1 MMRADGA
8 NLAPPLDAA
17 ADRETLHED
26 DLVHERTH
34 RRRVWWSATTVP
46 VAPLLLVGMALG
58 PLGIGLLSARTLS
71 VLDAIVPVALA
82 VLGIIV
88 GLGVNP
94 GRQAERGLLI
104 AGAVEA
110 MTTASVIAVGLW
122 LAVVIIP
129 GAVPGP
135 VWPLAV
141 VAGLCGASSLALP
154 SIRGGDLT
162 PAQRLLELD
171 VLVPIAGGGL
181 ALAFLREGSSSG
193 AVSLAVQACAVILV
207 VAVAAWLLLD
217 QGSAHTGDHVF
228 TIATLML
235 VGGAADYLSFS
246 ALVGGLLAGA
256 FWRAVGGGVRDGIER
271 DALRM
276 RHPLVVLVL
285 LTAGARVE
293 LTETALALGAVYAVL
308 RIGGKLAGGAL
319 ARLIDPVTLSPG
331 LGTRLLPP
339 GAFGIAFAMN
349 ALRAGGPQ
357 LAPVLTIA
365 VIGTVLAEVVAAVV
379 ATREERP

>member
-1 MMRADGA
+1 MHSEGVG
-8 NLAPPLDAA
+8 LAPRVDATSA
-17 ADRETLHED
+17 PETLRD
-26 DLVHERTH
+26 DEPRPRRER
-34 RRRVWWSATTVP
+34 RQRIWWSATSVP
-46 VAPLLLVGMALG
+46 VAPLLLVGIAFG
-58 PLGIGLLSARTLS
+58 PAGLGLLSARTLS
-71 VLDAIVPVALA
+71 VLDAAVPVALA
-82 VLGIIV
+82 VLGVIV
-88 GLGVNP
+88 GLGLNP
-94 GRQAERGLLI
+94 ARQTDRQLLA

-122 LAVVIIP
+122 LAAIQIP
-129 GAVPGP
+129 GTVAEP

-141 VAGLCGASSLALP
+141 VAGLCGASSLAVP
-154 SIRGGDLT
+154 SIRGGDLS

-181 ALAFLREGSSSG
+181 ALAFLREGSAIG
-193 AVSLAVQACAVILV
+193 AVSLTLQACAVILV
-207 VAVAAWLLLD
+207 VAVATWLLLG
-217 QGSAHTGDHVF
+217 QGPAETEGRVF

-246 ALVGGLLAGA
+246 ALMGGLLAGA

-271 DALRM
+271 DALRV

-285 LTAGARVE
+285 LAAGASVE
-293 LTETALALGAVYAVL
+293 LTETALALGAFYAVL
-308 RIGGKLAGGAL
+308 RIAGKLLGGAI
-319 ARLIDPVTLSPG
+319 AHFIDAVSLSPG
-331 LGTRLLPP
+331 IGLRLLPP

-379 ATREERP
+379 GPREERT